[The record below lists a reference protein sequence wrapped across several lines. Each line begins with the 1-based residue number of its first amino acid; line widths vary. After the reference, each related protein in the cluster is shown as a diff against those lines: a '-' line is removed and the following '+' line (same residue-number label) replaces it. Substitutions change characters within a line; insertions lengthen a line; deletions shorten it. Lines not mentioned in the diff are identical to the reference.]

1 MVIRTSAALMLR
13 RLADDESRRNLAR
26 IDSAAER
33 AAGLTH
39 QLLAFSRQQVLRP
52 EITDVNDVVRETLE
66 LVHRTIGE
74 DVEIVCEL
82 EPGLQPILVDRG
94 QLGQVLLNLVVN
106 ARDAMA
112 DGGRLTITT
121 ANVLL
126 DEGYA
131 FEHAEVEQ
139 GPYVV
144 LQVTDSGAGMDEA
157 TQARVF
163 DPFFTTK
170 EEGKGTGLGLA
181 VTYAIV
187 QELGGQISVRNR
199 PGGGAS
205 FTVTLAVAP

>member
-1 MVIRTSAALMLR
+1 
-13 RLADDESRRNLAR
+13 
-26 IDSAAER
+26 
-33 AAGLTH
+33 
-39 QLLAFSRQQVLRP
+39 
-52 EITDVNDVVRETLE
+52 VNDVVRETLE

-74 DVEIVCEL
+74 DIEIVCEL
-82 EPGLQPILVDRG
+82 EPRLQPILVDRG

-121 ANVLL
+121 ANVVL

-144 LQVTDSGAGMDEA
+144 LQVTDAGVGMDEA
-157 TQARVF
+157 TRARVF

-170 EEGKGTGLGLA
+170 EEGTGLGLA
-181 VTYAIV
+181 TVYGSGRRRGRIRRD
-187 QELGGQISVRNR
+187 GGRSRR
-199 PGGGAS
+199 PGQGDHLHARLRLDVPARCDDGD
-205 FTVTLAVAP
+205 VHR